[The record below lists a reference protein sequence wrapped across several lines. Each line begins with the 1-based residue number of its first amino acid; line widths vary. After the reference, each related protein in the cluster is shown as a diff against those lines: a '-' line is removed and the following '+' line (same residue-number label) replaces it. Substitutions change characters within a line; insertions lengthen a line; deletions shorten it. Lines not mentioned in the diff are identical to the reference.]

1 MHSPDYERELKQL
14 GIRNHSIT
22 SAWEEQ
28 PTTETVKLYRTKCFV
43 KLQQFSTAVLGVSG
57 MELLIVTGMSGAGKS
72 QAANALEDIG
82 FYCVD
87 NIPPRLITK
96 FAGLPRDSGG
106 RIDKIALVVD
116 MRSRQLFSEYALCLD
131 ELTERGQP
139 FRTLFLD
146 CASAGLLARYKETRR
161 RHPLAGEED
170 PDIEEAIARERL
182 LLAAARERADYV
194 VDTSQM
200 GAGELRARV
209 REMFLEDDMESMVV
223 VCTSFGFKHGTP
235 ADCDLLFDVRCLPNP
250 FYDDELKELTGLD
263 DPVWDFVRSREE
275 TKGLL
280 PKLFDFIDYLIPL
293 YIREGKS
300 QLVVGIGC
308 TGGKHRSVVVC
319 QLLAAH
325 LEGKSLPVTVR
336 HRDIRV

>member
-1 MHSPDYERELKQL
+1 
-14 GIRNHSIT
+14 
-22 SAWEEQ
+22 
-28 PTTETVKLYRTKCFV
+28 
-43 KLQQFSTAVLGVSG
+43 

-96 FAGLPRDSGG
+96 FAALPCDSGG

-116 MRSRQLFSEYALCLD
+116 MRSRQLFSEYALCLG
-131 ELTERGQP
+131 ELTESGLP
-139 FRTLFLD
+139 FKTLFLD
-146 CASAGLLARYKETRR
+146 CADTQLMTRYKETRR

-170 PDIEEAIARERL
+170 PDTQGAIARERL
-182 LLAAARERADYV
+182 LLAGAREKADFV
-194 VDTSQM
+194 VDTTHM

-209 REMFLEDDMESMVV
+209 REMFLGDDVGSMVA
-223 VCTSFGFKHGTP
+223 VCASFGFKHGTP

-250 FYDDELKELTGLD
+250 FYDDKLRELTGLD
-263 DPVWDFVRSREE
+263 GPVWDFVVGCQE
-275 TKGLL
+275 TQGLL
-280 PKLFDFIDYLIPL
+280 PKLFDLIDYLIPM

-308 TGGKHRSVVVC
+308 TGGKHRSVVLC

-325 LEGKSLPVTVR
+325 LEGKGVPVSVR
-336 HRDIRV
+336 HRDIAIDSTRN

>member
-1 MHSPDYERELKQL
+1 
-14 GIRNHSIT
+14 
-22 SAWEEQ
+22 
-28 PTTETVKLYRTKCFV
+28 
-43 KLQQFSTAVLGVSG
+43 

-72 QAANALEDIG
+72 QVANALEDIG

-131 ELTERGQP
+131 ELVERGSP
-139 FRTLFLD
+139 FKTLFLD
-146 CASAGLLARYKETRR
+146 CADAQLMARYKETRR
-161 RHPLAGEED
+161 RHPLTGEKD
-170 PDIEEAIARERL
+170 PDIGQAIARERL
-182 LLAAARERADYV
+182 LLAAARERADFV

-209 REMFLEDDMESMVV
+209 REMFLEDGKESMAV
-223 VCTSFGFKHGTP
+223 VCASFGFKHGTP

-250 FYDDELKELTGLD
+250 FYEGELKELTGLD
-263 DPVWDFVRSREE
+263 APVRDFVLGCKE
-275 TKGLL
+275 TQGLL
-280 PKLFDFIDYLIPL
+280 PKLLDLIDYLIPL

-308 TGGKHRSVVVC
+308 TGGKHRSVALC
-319 QLLAAH
+319 QLLASH
-325 LEGKSLPVTVR
+325 LEGKGLQVTVR
-336 HRDIRV
+336 HRDIDNC